1 MASAVGS
8 VISGVLGSTGSSGE
22 KGMAQAL
29 QPATNGNVSVPGKQ
43 PEIKNAEVKDVAK
56 PVENK
61 VEQPRKEQNSSNWQD
76 LAKMASGL
84 LTSQSSA
91 PLVNNSGSSGLSQ
104 SVAK

>member
-22 KGMAQAL
+22 KGMAQAP
-29 QPATNGNVSVPGKQ
+29 QPATNGNVSVPSKQ
-43 PEIKNAEVKDVAK
+43 PEIKNSEVKDAAK

-61 VEQPRKEQNSSNWQD
+61 VEQPKEGGSNWQD